1 MTSEYG
7 YPPDQ
12 HEPVLW
18 VRGIG
23 LYAAHVVV
31 AVLVL
36 SMIAT
41 SALMAFGGTPVIQA
55 LSFQSESVLRG
66 EVWRIVTYILVNPPS
81 LWFVIDMVLV
91 VWFGRELE
99 KTFGRRAFL
108 WLYAGLSL
116 VAPLLLLVISSF
128 TGPTSL
134 TGQRGALALFVA
146 FATLYP
152 NVTLFLNLAA
162 RWVAFILVAIYS
174 LIALANRD
182 LLGLLV
188 LWSSAGFA
196 WVFVRHQ
203 QGKLDLALPSWP
215 KRPARSAKPTSPSP
229 SPAPRAARPVRVADS
244 RPSET
249 SMAEVDAL
257 LDKIARSGLSS
268 LTAAER
274 ARLDAAHQHLRRRRG
289 EAR

>member
-1 MTSEYG
+1 MTSPYG
-7 YPPDQ
+7 YSSDQ
-12 HEPVLW
+12 HEPMLW

-31 AVLVL
+31 AALVV

-41 SALMAFGGTPVIQA
+41 SALMAFGGNVVIQA
-55 LSFQSESVLRG
+55 LTFRSDSVLRG
-66 EVWRIVTYILVNPPS
+66 EVWRILTYLLVNPPS

-99 KTFGRRAFL
+99 RTFGRRAFL

-116 VAPLLLLVISSF
+116 VAPLLLLIVGSF
-128 TGPTSL
+128 TAPTSL
-134 TGQRGALALFVA
+134 AGQRGALALFVA

-152 NVTLFLNLAA
+152 NVPLFFNLSA
-162 RWVAFILVAIYS
+162 RWVALILVAIYS

-182 LLGLLV
+182 LLGLLI

-196 WVFVRHQ
+196 WLFVRQQ
-203 QGKLDLALPSWP
+203 QGQLSLNLPSWP
-215 KRPARSAKPTSPSP
+215 KRPVRAEGKPSSASSPASRPARPTKASEPRSA
-229 SPAPRAARPVRVADS
+229 
-244 RPSET
+244 ET

-289 EAR
+289 DSR